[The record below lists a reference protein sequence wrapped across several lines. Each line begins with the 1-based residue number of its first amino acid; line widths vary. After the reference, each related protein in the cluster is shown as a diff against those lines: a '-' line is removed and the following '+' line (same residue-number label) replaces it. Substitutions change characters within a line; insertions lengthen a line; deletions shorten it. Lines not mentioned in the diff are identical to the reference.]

1 MFEWNVV
8 KANKNE
14 KILTVNNLFIAILS
28 WKISSQYGTNPSLSK
43 APSSLCFWTKQ
54 EKLSFKL
61 WSDNILLEELL
72 CSENQ
77 NDLGVIT
84 SV

>member
-1 MFEWNVV
+1 MEQ
-8 KANKNE
+8 
-14 KILTVNNLFIAILS
+14 I
-28 WKISSQYGTNPSLSK
+28 PPLSK

-54 EKLSFKL
+54 EKWSFKL
-61 WSDNILLEELL
+61 WSGNILLEELL